1 MKTFKQFILET
12 KHLKEIPE
20 FTEPTEKDD
29 MTDYNTPNGFKD
41 HKKLPRYLYHG
52 TDEESAKNIL
62 SGGAK
67 GNFSLTS
74 HLPSAAHYAAQR
86 AGAKNGKRGVILRI
100 PTNRLKHLFN
110 SGRVGRNDSMDYG
123 TDILARTGR
132 AGIPSKHFTISHTVP
147 ASKEEWGI

>member
-86 AGAKNGKRGVILRI
+86 AKEGSHGQILRI
-100 PTNRLKHLFN
+100 HKNELKRFFDT
-110 SGRVGRNDSMDYG
+110 RKVKRNDSMDYG
-123 TDILARTGR
+123 TDILVMTGR

-147 ASKEEWGI
+147 ASKEE